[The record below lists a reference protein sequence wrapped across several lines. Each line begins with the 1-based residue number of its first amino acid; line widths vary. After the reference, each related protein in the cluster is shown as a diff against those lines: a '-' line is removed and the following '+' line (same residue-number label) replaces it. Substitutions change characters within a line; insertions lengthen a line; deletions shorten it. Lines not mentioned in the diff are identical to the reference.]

1 MGTAPF
7 HLWTE
12 GSLRLQFIDLGTLP
26 CGGHDRSSL
35 DASLDRLSSSRAAA
49 HIPTFYVSGPRVF
62 VNSFQ
67 AADKSRRA
75 TCHRDLGNALR
86 SNAPFP

>member
-12 GSLRLQFIDLGTLP
+12 GSVRLQFIDLGTLP

-35 DASLDRLSSSRAAA
+35 DALA
-49 HIPTFYVSGPRVF
+49 
-62 VNSFQ
+62 
-67 AADKSRRA
+67 
-75 TCHRDLGNALR
+75 
-86 SNAPFP
+86 